1 MIIGFLLTLI
11 GVIAA
16 IALISACVLAVRQV
30 IARVKGDQDEFD
42 RLTTPYDVAEM
53 MAERDFGVSP
63 RVFELMWNDLKVTH
77 PEALPWDLYLKIKE
91 GK

>member
-1 MIIGFLLTLI
+1 MIIGCLLIVI

-30 IARVKGDQDEFD
+30 IALVKGDQNEFD

-53 MAERDFGVSP
+53 MAEKDFGISP
-63 RVFELMWNDLKVTH
+63 RVFEFMWNDLKAVH
-77 PEALPWDLYLKIKE
+77 PDALPLDLYLKIKE
-91 GK
+91 DK

>member
-11 GVIAA
+11 GVIVA

-30 IARVKGDQDEFD
+30 IANIKGDQDEFD
-42 RLTTPYDVAEM
+42 RLTTPYDVAEA
-53 MAERDFGVSP
+53 MAEKDFGVSP
-63 RVFELMWNDLKVTH
+63 RVFELMWNDFKAIR